1 MPLPNRRPRLRRTLL
16 ATLGAAAA
24 LALAA
29 CSASAPQGPTEVA
42 DSGGELDTITVAF
55 PGSLANLYLGQEGG
69 ILNYYLAATVQEG
82 LVAIDSDGKF
92 SPALAESWETPDPL
106 TYVFQLRD
114 DAKFHNGDPVTAEDV
129 VFSLE
134 QAADPVAS
142 PSLSYYLF
150 SLDSVAVTG
159 ENEVTVT
166 TTKPEA
172 TMLANLSNTGALVVT
187 QKKFW
192 EENGGNVG
200 TSSSLLMGTGPYK
213 VSEFQPDSHIVLD
226 RADTWR
232 GDAPKVKQIR
242 IDFIPDQNTRL
253 LAAQKG
259 DIDLAFNVPI
269 NQAKQWE
276 EIKDGR
282 VEAVNDLS
290 YVGLY
295 FDQNV
300 APFDN
305 MRVRQAIASAFDR
318 EVVAEKLLRGYG
330 EVATAMATPESL
342 GQAYS
347 PEEAK
352 KKLASIPQYDF
363 DLDQAQ
369 KYLDE
374 SGVGGFDV
382 ELTFPNTG
390 PQLGTAAQALA
401 ENLKEIGVN
410 VKVREVPIEEWLASI
425 GDGEHGLGFMWY
437 FSTTGDPAEV
447 SSYMLGEENPNGFVS
462 PEALQLIDESGAISD
477 PAERIDKLI
486 ELETLSADQAV
497 NAPLWWGQT
506 ITFMSNRVGVHDFS
520 PFTFLG
526 PWGANLYAAETG
538 K

>member
-1 MPLPNRRPRLRRTLL
+1 MPLQHRHPRLRRTLI
-16 ATLGAAAA
+16 AALGAAAA

-29 CSASAPQGPTEVA
+29 CSTSAPQGPTEVV
-42 DSGGELDTITVAF
+42 DGGGELDKITVAF

-82 LVAIDSDGKF
+82 LVAIDSEGKF
-92 SPALAESWETPDPL
+92 MPALAESWETPDPL

-114 DAKFHNGDPVTAEDV
+114 DAKFHNGDPVTPEDV

-134 QAADPVAS
+134 QAADAVAS

-150 SLDSVAVTG
+150 SLDSAEVTG
-159 ENEVTVT
+159 ENEVTIT

-187 QKKFW
+187 QQKFW

-276 EIKDGR
+276 EIKNGR

-305 MRVRQAIASAFDR
+305 LAVRQAIASAFDR
-318 EVVAEKLLRGYG
+318 DVVAEKLLRGYG

-342 GQAYS
+342 GQVYS

-363 DLDQAQ
+363 DLEQAQ

-374 SGVGGFDV
+374 SGVGAFSA

-401 ENLKEIGVN
+401 ENLKKIGVDL
-410 VKVREVPIEEWLASI
+410 KVREVPIEEWLASI